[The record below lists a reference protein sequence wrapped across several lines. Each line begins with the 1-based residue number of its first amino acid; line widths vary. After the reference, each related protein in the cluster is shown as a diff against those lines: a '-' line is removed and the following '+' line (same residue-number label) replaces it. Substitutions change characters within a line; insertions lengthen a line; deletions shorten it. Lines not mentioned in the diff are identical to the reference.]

1 MNTFICV
8 SIKTR
13 RLLVHLDTYMNETK
27 KKVLKVAVTGG
38 AGSGKTSVC
47 NRLRELGV
55 KVISADEMAREA
67 VAPGSTVLKKIV
79 GYFGGKVLLSDGTL
93 NRKILRRIITDDDDA
108 RITLERFL
116 HHEITELIRKN
127 VVCAEKEGCRMVV
140 IEVPLL
146 FELDMKERFDWVVV
160 VSADK
165 ELRVK
170 RLMERDQTSRDAAEN
185 LINVQMSDEDKIG
198 RADYV
203 VRNEDSM
210 EKLVDSVDVLFKML
224 TKITKR

>member
-1 MNTFICV
+1 MN
-8 SIKTR
+8 KTKR
-13 RLLVHLDTYMNETK
+13 
-27 KKVLKVAVTGG
+27 KVLKVAVTGG

-47 NRLRELGV
+47 NRLKELGL

-67 VAPGSTVLKKIV
+67 VAPGSEALTKIIRF
-79 GYFGGKVLLSDGTL
+79 FGEKVVLSDGTL
-93 NRKILRRIITDDDDA
+93 NRKILRRMITDDDDA
-108 RITLERFL
+108 RLTLERFL
-116 HHEITELIRKN
+116 HNEITNLIQKN

-146 FELDMKERFDWVVV
+146 FELDMKDRFDRVVV
-160 VSADK
+160 VIADK

-170 RLMERDQTSRDAAEN
+170 RLMERDQTSRDSAEN
-185 LINVQMSDEDKIG
+185 LINVQMPDEEKVG

-203 VRNEDSM
+203 VWNEGSM
-210 EKLVDSVDVLFKML
+210 ENLLESVDVLFKNL

>member
-1 MNTFICV
+1 MN
-8 SIKTR
+8 KTKR
-13 RLLVHLDTYMNETK
+13 
-27 KKVLKVAVTGG
+27 KVLKVAVTGG

-47 NRLRELGV
+47 NRLKEFGV

-67 VAPGSTVLKKIV
+67 VAPGSEALTKIIRFFGEKVVLP
-79 GYFGGKVLLSDGTL
+79 DGTL
-93 NRKILRRIITDDDDA
+93 NRKILRRMITDDDDA
-108 RITLERFL
+108 RLTLERFL
-116 HHEITELIRKN
+116 HNEITNLIQKN

-146 FELDMKERFDWVVV
+146 FELDMKDRFDRVVV
-160 VSADK
+160 VIADK

-170 RLMERDQTSRDAAEN
+170 RLMERDQTSRESAEN
-185 LINVQMSDEDKIG
+185 LINVQMPDEEKVG

-203 VRNEDSM
+203 VWNEGSM
-210 EKLVDSVDVLFKML
+210 ENLLESVDVLFKNL

>member
-1 MNTFICV
+1 MN
-8 SIKTR
+8 KTKR
-13 RLLVHLDTYMNETK
+13 
-27 KKVLKVAVTGG
+27 KVIKVAVTGG

-47 NRLRELGV
+47 NRLKELGV

-67 VAPGSTVLKKIV
+67 VAPGSEVLTKIIRF
-79 GYFGGKVLLSDGTL
+79 FGEKVVLSDGTL

-108 RITLERFL
+108 RLTLERFL
-116 HHEITELIRKN
+116 HHEITKLIQKN
-127 VVCAEKEGCRMVV
+127 VAYAEKEGCRIVV

-170 RLMERDQTSRDAAEN
+170 RLMERDQTSRDAAED
-185 LINVQMSDEDKIG
+185 LINVQLPDEEKIR

-203 VRNEDSM
+203 VWNEGSM
-210 EKLVDSVDVLFKML
+210 EELVASVDVLFTNL
-224 TKITKR
+224 TKITK

>member
-1 MNTFICV
+1 MN
-8 SIKTR
+8 KTKR
-13 RLLVHLDTYMNETK
+13 
-27 KKVLKVAVTGG
+27 KVLKVAVTGG

-47 NRLRELGV
+47 NRLKELGV

-67 VAPGSTVLKKIV
+67 VAPGSEALTKIIRFFGEKVVL
-79 GYFGGKVLLSDGTL
+79 FDGTL
-93 NRKILRRIITDDDDA
+93 NRKILRRMITDDDDA
-108 RITLERFL
+108 RLTLERFL
-116 HHEITELIRKN
+116 HNEITNLIQKN

-146 FELDMKERFDWVVV
+146 FELDMKERFDRVVV

-170 RLMERDQTSRDAAEN
+170 RLMERDQTSRDSAEN
-185 LINVQMSDEDKIG
+185 LINVQMPDEEKVG

-203 VRNEDSM
+203 VWNEGSM
-210 EKLVDSVDVLFKML
+210 ENLLESVDVLFKNL

>member
-1 MNTFICV
+1 MN
-8 SIKTR
+8 KT
-13 RLLVHLDTYMNETK
+13 NK
-27 KKVLKVAVTGG
+27 KILKVAVTGG

-47 NRLRELGV
+47 NRLKELGV

-67 VAPGSTVLKKIV
+67 VAPGSEALTKIV
-79 GYFGGKVLLSDGTL
+79 RYFGDTVLLSDGTL
-93 NRKILRRIITDDDDA
+93 NRKILRRIITENDDA

-170 RLMERDQTSRDAAEN
+170 RLMERDQTSRDAAED
-185 LINVQMSDEDKIG
+185 LINVQMPDEDKIG

-203 VRNEDSM
+203 VRNEDSI
-210 EKLVDSVDVLFKML
+210 EKLVDSVDVLFKNL

>member
-1 MNTFICV
+1 MN
-8 SIKTR
+8 KTKR
-13 RLLVHLDTYMNETK
+13 
-27 KKVLKVAVTGG
+27 KVLKVAVTGG

-47 NRLRELGV
+47 NRLKELGV

-67 VAPGSTVLKKIV
+67 VAPGSEALTKIIRF
-79 GYFGGKVLLSDGTL
+79 FGEKVVLSDGTL
-93 NRKILRRIITDDDDA
+93 NRKILRRMITDDDDA
-108 RITLERFL
+108 RLTLERFL
-116 HHEITELIRKN
+116 HHEITKLIQKN
-127 VVCAEKEGCRMVV
+127 VVCAEKEGCRIVA

-170 RLMERDQTSRDAAEN
+170 RLMERDQTSRDSAEN
-185 LINVQMSDEDKIG
+185 LINVQMADEEKIG

-203 VRNEDSM
+203 VWNEGSM
-210 EKLVDSVDVLFKML
+210 EKLVESVDVLFKNL
-224 TKITKR
+224 TKTIKR

>member
-1 MNTFICV
+1 MN
-8 SIKTR
+8 KT
-13 RLLVHLDTYMNETK
+13 NK
-27 KKVLKVAVTGG
+27 KILKVAVTGG

-47 NRLRELGV
+47 NRLKELGV

-67 VAPGSTVLKKIV
+67 VAPGSEALTKIV
-79 GYFGGKVLLSDGTL
+79 RYFGDTVLLSDGTL
-93 NRKILRRIITDDDDA
+93 NRKILRRMIIDDDEA
-108 RITLERFL
+108 RLALERFL
-116 HHEITELIRKN
+116 HYEIIKLIHRN
-127 VVCAEKEGCRMVV
+127 VVSAEKEGCRMVV

-170 RLMERDQTSRDAAEN
+170 RLMERDQTSRDAAED
-185 LINVQMSDEDKIG
+185 LINVQMPDEDKVG

-210 EKLVDSVDVLFKML
+210 ETLVDSVDVLFKNL

>member
-1 MNTFICV
+1 MN
-8 SIKTR
+8 KTI
-13 RLLVHLDTYMNETK
+13 

-47 NRLRELGV
+47 KRLKELGV

-67 VAPGSTVLKKIV
+67 VAPGSKALAKIIRF
-79 GYFGGKVLLSDGTL
+79 FGEKVVLSDGTL
-93 NRKILRRIITDDDDA
+93 NRKILRRMITDDDDA
-108 RITLERFL
+108 RLALERFL
-116 HHEITELIRKN
+116 HHEITELIQKN
-127 VVCAEKEGCRMVV
+127 VVCSEKEGCRMVV

-146 FELDMKERFDWVVV
+146 FELDMKDRFDWVVV

-170 RLMERDQTSRDAAEN
+170 RLMERDQTSHDAAED
-185 LINVQMSDEDKIG
+185 LINVQMSDEERIG

-203 VRNEDSM
+203 VWNEGSM
-210 EKLVDSVDVLFKML
+210 EKLIESVDVLFKNL

>member
-1 MNTFICV
+1 
-8 SIKTR
+8 
-13 RLLVHLDTYMNETK
+13 MNETK

-67 VAPGSTVLKKIV
+67 VAPGSEALKKIV

-210 EKLVDSVDVLFKML
+210 ENLVDSVDVLFKTL
-224 TKITKR
+224 TKIAKR

>member
-1 MNTFICV
+1 MN
-8 SIKTR
+8 KT
-13 RLLVHLDTYMNETK
+13 NK
-27 KKVLKVAVTGG
+27 KILKVAVTGG

-47 NRLRELGV
+47 NRLKELGV

-67 VAPGSTVLKKIV
+67 VAPGSEALTKIV
-79 GYFGGKVLLSDGTL
+79 HYFGDTVLLSDGTL
-93 NRKILRRIITDDDDA
+93 NRKILRRMIIDDGEA
-108 RITLERFL
+108 RLALERFL
-116 HHEITELIRKN
+116 HNEIIKLIHKN
-127 VVCAEKEGCRMVV
+127 VVSAEKEGCRMVV

-170 RLMERDQTSRDAAEN
+170 RLMERDQTSRDAAED
-185 LINVQMSDEDKIG
+185 LINVQMPDEDKIG

-210 EKLVDSVDVLFKML
+210 EKLVDSVDVLFKNL